1 MSSTREK
8 AMTRTS
14 FRLPFTIFGIPVDLD
29 ISFLL
34 VLPLLA
40 WIIGSQIEAFVQ
52 AFAVEIDP
60 TPLTQGFMPYLVGF
74 FAALGLFGSILL
86 HELGH
91 SLVGRLFRLRIRR
104 ITLWL
109 LGGMAQFERIPRNR
123 GTEAVMAVAGPLT
136 SILVGVVAA
145 ASLEFLPVDRPA
157 WRFTFTY
164 LMYMNL
170 ILAGFNLLPA
180 LPLDGGRVLR
190 SLLAL
195 RMPYLRATQISASLS
210 RFIALVMGLL
220 GLLVVN
226 VWLILLAFFIY
237 MAVGGEAQ
245 YATVSTTL
253 RGIRVADVMTRNVH
267 TVPEEMTVAEL
278 VQKMFAE
285 RYLAYPVVDR
295 QGELV
300 GFVTIQ
306 EVREARRHAAD
317 DSSLLVRD
325 IMNPKVERVHYTQ
338 SALDAFHRILRT
350 EAGRLV
356 VVDDF
361 DRLVG
366 IVSKTD
372 LLRAIQVRMLDKE
385 TADNTETASEL
396 DLSG

>member
-1 MSSTREK
+1 
-8 AMTRTS
+8 MTRTS

-29 ISFLL
+29 VSFLL

-74 FAALGLFGSILL
+74 VAALGLFGSILL

-91 SLVGRLFRLRIRR
+91 SLVGRLFQLRIRR

-109 LGGMAQFERIPRNR
+109 LGGMAQFERIPRHR
-123 GTEAVMAVAGPLT
+123 GTEAVMAIAGPLT

-145 ASLEFLPVDRPA
+145 ASLEFLPADRPA
-157 WRFTFTY
+157 WRFTLTY

-170 ILAGFNLLPA
+170 ILAMFNLLPA

-210 RFIALVMGLL
+210 RFIALLMGLL

-267 TVPEEMTVAEL
+267 TIPEEMTVAEL

-385 TADNTETASEL
+385 TVDNTETASEL

>member
-1 MSSTREK
+1 
-8 AMTRTS
+8 MTRTS

-29 ISFLL
+29 VSFLL

-74 FAALGLFGSILL
+74 VAALGLFGSILL

-91 SLVGRLFRLRIRR
+91 SLVGRLFQLRIRR

-109 LGGMAQFERIPRNR
+109 LGGMAQFERIPRHR
-123 GTEAVMAVAGPLT
+123 GTEAVMAIAGPLT

-145 ASLEFLPVDRPA
+145 ASLEFLPADRPA
-157 WRFTFTY
+157 WRFTLTY

-170 ILAGFNLLPA
+170 ILAMFNLLPA

-210 RFIALVMGLL
+210 RFIALLMGLL

-267 TVPEEMTVAEL
+267 TIPEEMTVAEL

-295 QGELV
+295 QGEL
-300 GFVTIQ
+300 
-306 EVREARRHAAD
+306 
-317 DSSLLVRD
+317 
-325 IMNPKVERVHYTQ
+325 
-338 SALDAFHRILRT
+338 
-350 EAGRLV
+350 
-356 VVDDF
+356 
-361 DRLVG
+361 
-366 IVSKTD
+366 
-372 LLRAIQVRMLDKE
+372 
-385 TADNTETASEL
+385 
-396 DLSG
+396 

>member
-1 MSSTREK
+1 
-8 AMTRTS
+8 MTRTS
-14 FRLPFTIFGIPVDLD
+14 FRLPFNIFGIPVDLD
-29 ISFLL
+29 VSFLL

-40 WIIGSQIEAFVQ
+40 WIIGSQIEPFVQ

-60 TPLTQGFMPYLVGF
+60 TPLTHGFMPYLVGF

-91 SLVGRLFRLRIRR
+91 SLVGRLLRLRIRR

-123 GTEAVMAVAGPLT
+123 GTEALMAVAGPLT
-136 SILVGVVAA
+136 SILVGAVAA
-145 ASLEFLPVDRPA
+145 ASLEFLPADRPA

-210 RFIALVMGLL
+210 RFIALLMGLL

-338 SALDAFHRILRT
+338 SALDAFHRILRS

-385 TADNTETASEL
+385 TVDNTETASEL